1 MTDEEKASLLAL
13 MISDI
18 PGNPYYPIF
27 TPEQYAQFLL
37 MAKGSVERA
46 IVPAAITASM
56 IIGSDYTRE
65 VIGDLQ
71 LGRNAGANYL
81 KALDMLIKNKGKS
94 LPDGLMPW
102 SASVPSFNKLLDF
115 ARCDCD
121 DPRLR
126 RQRELSSPYEQWVRD
141 IDTSLK
147 ETKVDVTEL
156 QDDSQALRSDL
167 GNVTVQ
173 VTSLRTDVDNIQ
185 PRLSQVITDTSA
197 NSSAIQALKTTD
209 TSHSSRIGIL
219 EASDIQIKSD
229 ISTLKTTT
237 TNTNSAVTS
246 LTTRVSK
253 TESDVVLIN
262 GEIANLKLAD
272 QKLELDDLY
281 GGE

>member
-147 ETKVDVTEL
+147 ETKVDVDVL
-156 QDDSQALRSDL
+156 QDDTVALRSDL
-167 GNVTVQ
+167 SNVTVE

-185 PRLSQVITDTSA
+185 PQLSQAVTDTTA
-197 NSSAIQALKTTD
+197 NSSAIQALNTT
-209 TSHSSRIGIL
+209 SINHASRIGAL
-219 EASDIQIKSD
+219 EI
-229 ISTLKTTT
+229 
-237 TNTNSAVTS
+237 
-246 LTTRVSK
+246 
-253 TESDVVLIN
+253 SDVRID
-262 GEIANLKLAD
+262 GEIVNLKLAD

>member
-1 MTDEEKASLLAL
+1 MTDEEKASILAL

-27 TPEQYAQFLL
+27 TPEQYAQFLM

-46 IVPAAITASM
+46 VVPAAISASM

-81 KALDMLIKNKGKS
+81 KALEMLIKNKGKS

-126 RQRELSSPYEQWVRD
+126 RPEMAPAYEQWVRD
-141 IDTSLK
+141 LDKGLKDANVEIDANETAITDVSNRVSINTTSLTTLEARVSDSESDIVELK
-147 ETKVDVTEL
+147 AMDASQNETLTAHSQAISEL
-156 QDDSQALRSDL
+156 QTT
-167 GNVTVQ
+167 TVG
-173 VTSLRTDVDNIQ
+173 T
-185 PRLSQVITDTSA
+185 
-197 NSSAIQALKTTD
+197 NSSVD
-209 TSHSSRIGIL
+209 T
-219 EASDIQIKSD
+219 
-229 ISTLKTTT
+229 
-237 TNTNSAVTS
+237 
-246 LTTRVSK
+246 LTTRVSA
-253 TESDVVLIN
+253 TEGDVTSVKSDIV
-262 GEIANLKLAD
+262 NLKIAD
-272 QKLELDDLY
+272 QKLEIDDLY
-281 GGE
+281 GETNEHS

>member
-167 GNVTVQ
+167 GTVTVE

-197 NSSAIQALKTTD
+197 NSSAIQALV
-209 TSHSSRIGIL
+209 
-219 EASDIQIKSD
+219 
-229 ISTLKTTT
+229 TTT
-237 TNTNSAVTS
+237 TNTNSAVTT

-253 TESDVVLIN
+253 TEGDAVLIN

>member
-81 KALDMLIKNKGKS
+81 KALEMLIKNKGKS

-147 ETKVDVTEL
+147 ETKVDVDVL
-156 QDDSQALRSDL
+156 QDDTVALRSDL
-167 GNVTVQ
+167 SNVTVE

-185 PRLSQVITDTSA
+185 PQLSQAVTDTTA
-197 NSSAIQALKTTD
+197 NSSAIQALNTTRIN
-209 TSHSSRIGIL
+209 HASRIGAL
-219 EASDIQIKSD
+219 EI
-229 ISTLKTTT
+229 
-237 TNTNSAVTS
+237 
-246 LTTRVSK
+246 
-253 TESDVVLIN
+253 SDVRID
-262 GEIANLKLAD
+262 GEIVNLKLAD